1 MYVLSTKQLA
11 KNKTDA
17 KQPGSIFDKVKWVFI
32 FLVIL
37 GAVVAN
43 VYYSQQFPLPVRASI
58 FIILIILMLLVAVT
72 TKSGKSAWTFT
83 RDARQEMRKVA
94 WPTRQETVQTTLL
107 IIVVVLLAALFLWVF
122 DSLFVY
128 LIRSILS
135 I

>member
-1 MYVLSTKQLA
+1 MSTKQLA

-17 KQPGSIFDKVKWVFI
+17 KQPGSLFDKTKWVFI
-32 FLVIL
+32 FFVVI

-43 VYYSQQFPLPVRASI
+43 VYYAQQFPLPVRASM
-58 FIILIILMLLVAVT
+58 FIVLIVFTMLLAVT
-72 TKSGKSAWTFT
+72 TRSGRNAWIFIKE
-83 RDARQEMRKVA
+83 ARQEMRKVA
-94 WPTRQETVQTTLL
+94 WPTRQETFQTTLL